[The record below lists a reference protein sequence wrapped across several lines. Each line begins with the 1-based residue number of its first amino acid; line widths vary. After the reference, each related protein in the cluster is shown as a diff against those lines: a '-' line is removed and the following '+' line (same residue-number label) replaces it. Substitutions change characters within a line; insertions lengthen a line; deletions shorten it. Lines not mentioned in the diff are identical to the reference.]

1 MSETVIHV
9 EGIGKR
15 YRVGER
21 ERYYALR
28 DVLTRAFTAPFRRNG
43 PRRPMDHL
51 WALRDVSFDIGQ
63 GEVVG
68 LIGRNGSGKTTLLKV
83 LSRITR
89 PTAGFAEVHGRVGSL
104 LEVGTGFHP
113 ELTGRENVYLSG
125 AVLGMRKSEI
135 GRKFDEIVSF
145 SGVERFLDT
154 ALKHYST
161 GMQMR
166 LAFSVAAHLEPE
178 ILLVDEVL
186 AVGDLEFQK
195 KCLGKMQDVSKS
207 GRTIVFV
214 SHQMNQIRRL
224 CERVLWIDGGQ
235 VRQQGPTAEITASY
249 EGASSG
255 QPESAE
261 RPDDPSVKAR
271 FQRWEILEPRGER
284 PNIFNSFGPLA
295 LRFTVLVRQ
304 PLQNAHHGIVL
315 YDANRRLLWGT
326 GFDGLQLQAGTQ
338 QFTYRFPTLPLRPG
352 SYYWRVTLHDDHGLI
367 EDWDSVPELLVTTK
381 PVTHRMDEWAGFL
394 NIPCDF
400 SKTVEEIPGP
410 MKQIGAPAQMSEFH
424 R

>member
-235 VRQQGPTAEITASY
+235 LRLDGPPDTVIGAYEESTVLGPKIASP
-249 EGASSG
+249 SG
-255 QPESAE
+255 
-261 RPDDPSVKAR
+261 RGAR
-271 FQRWEILEPRGER
+271 FISWEVVEPRGESPHAAATGAGEVSLKLVLEVSDPIAR
-284 PNIFNSFGPLA
+284 GLA
-295 LRFTVLVRQ
+295 G
-304 PLQNAHHGIVL
+304 AYI
-315 YDANRRLLWGT
+315 YDANARLLAGWSME
-326 GFDGLQLQAGTQ
+326 GFRVEVGINEVFL
-338 QFTYRFPTLPLRPG
+338 RFPYLPLKPG
-352 SYYWRVTLHDDHGLI
+352 AYDLHVCIYDDRELKDYWHAVPSLLI
-367 EDWDSVPELLVTTK
+367 GGIPM
-381 PVTHRMDEWAGFL
+381 THVLDEWAGVL
-394 NIPCDF
+394 NIPCD
-400 SKTVEEIPGP
+400 
-410 MKQIGAPAQMSEFH
+410 MKLRRAGIQ
-424 R
+424 